1 MYVLKIVF
9 YFIGVLFSACFM
21 SGYAAEF
28 KLKGITVSHPYLVV
42 FGENAKSGAGYFVV
56 SNKNSSP
63 IGLNGVDA
71 NFGVA
76 MFHKTDVDKKGI
88 AKMKHLKSIIIPGN
102 GSLKFEPGNFHL
114 MFKNIGTA
122 LNENTKYPVKLF
134 FEGLG
139 SIEVD
144 FMLYSRKK
152 KQTAHYHSNS
162 HNHDH

>member
-1 MYVLKIVF
+1 MYVLKTVF
-9 YFIGVLFSACFM
+9 CFLGVLFSSCFM

-71 NFGVA
+71 NFGVG
-76 MFHKTDVDKKGI
+76 MLHKTEVDKKGI

-102 GSLKFEPGNFHL
+102 GSLKLEPGNFHL

-134 FEGLG
+134 FEGQG

-144 FMLYSRKK
+144 FMLKSRKK
-152 KQTAHYHSNS
+152 KQTAHNHSNS
-162 HNHDH
+162 HKHDH